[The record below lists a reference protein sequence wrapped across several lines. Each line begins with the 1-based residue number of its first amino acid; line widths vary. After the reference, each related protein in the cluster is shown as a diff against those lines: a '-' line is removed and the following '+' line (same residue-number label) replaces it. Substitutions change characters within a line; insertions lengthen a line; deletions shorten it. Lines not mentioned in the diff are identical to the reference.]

1 MIIDISKIILT
12 KNKEEKLNCS
22 VDSEYIDYKHSLFTI
37 KNNKPFEL
45 IVVNV
50 DAKHLNISCNTSLD
64 VVIPCDRCL
73 EDVDCSFDISIDKS
87 FKINDGII
95 TEEDDDFSFINEGE
109 LDVDRL
115 LFDEILVDWPSK
127 VLCKNDCKGI
137 CPKCGANL
145 NTSPCDCERNV
156 IDPRMAKFQ
165 DVFKEFKE
173 V

>member
-12 KNKEEKLNCS
+12 KNKKELFDCS
-22 VDSEYIDYKHSLFTI
+22 VESEVVSYQHNSFTI
-37 KNNKPFEL
+37 KNSKPFEL
-45 IVVNV
+45 NV
-50 DAKHLNISCNTSLD
+50 INEEAKHLSISCNTSL
-64 VVIPCDRCL
+64 VIVIPCDRCL
-73 EDVDCSFDISIDKS
+73 EDVDCSFDISINKT
-87 FKINDGII
+87 FKIIDDSVVSD
-95 TEEDDDFSFINEGE
+95 EEDISYINEGE

-127 VLCKNDCKGI
+127 VLCKETCRGI

-145 NTSPCDCERNV
+145 NTSPCDCDIKE

-165 DVFKEFKE
+165 DVFREFKE

>member
-12 KNKEEKLNCS
+12 KNKEDKFNCS

-45 IVVNV
+45 SVVNV

-73 EDVDCSFDISIDKS
+73 EDVDLSFNISIDKS
-87 FKINDGII
+87 FKINDGVIKD
-95 TEEDDDFSFINEGE
+95 EDDDISFINEGE

-145 NTSPCDCERNV
+145 NTSPCDCEKNV

>member
-12 KNKEEKLNCS
+12 KNKEDKFNCS

-37 KNNKPFEL
+37 KNNKPIEL
-45 IVVNV
+45 SVVNV

-73 EDVDCSFDISIDKS
+73 EDVDLSFNISIDKS
-87 FKINDGII
+87 FKINDGVIKD
-95 TEEDDDFSFINEGE
+95 EDDDISFINEGK

-145 NTSPCDCERNV
+145 NTSPCDCDKSV

>member
-12 KNKEEKLNCS
+12 KNKEDKFNCS

-45 IVVNV
+45 SVVNV

-73 EDVDCSFDISIDKS
+73 EDVDLSFNISIDKS
-87 FKINDGII
+87 FKINDGVIKD
-95 TEEDDDFSFINEGE
+95 EDDDISFINEGE

-127 VLCKNDCKGI
+127 VLCKETCRGI

-145 NTSPCDCERNV
+145 NTSPCDCDVKE

-165 DVFKEFKE
+165 DVFREFKE

>member
-12 KNKEEKLNCS
+12 KNKEDKFNCS

-45 IVVNV
+45 SVVNV
-50 DAKHLNISCNTSLD
+50 DAKHLNISCNISLD

-73 EDVDCSFDISIDKS
+73 EDVDLSFNISIDKS
-87 FKINDGII
+87 FKINDGVIKD
-95 TEEDDDFSFINEGE
+95 EDDDISFINEGE

-145 NTSPCDCERNV
+145 NTSPCDCEKNV

>member
-1 MIIDISKIILT
+1 MIIDITKIILT
-12 KNKEEKLNCS
+12 KDKTQQYACS
-22 VDSEYIDYKHSLFTI
+22 LSSDSIDYMHGSFPI
-37 KNNKPFEL
+37 NNSKPFEL
-45 IVVNV
+45 SIVNEGG
-50 DAKHLNISCNTSLD
+50 KNLTIRGNTGLD
-64 VVIPCDRCL
+64 ITIPCDRCL
-73 EDVDCSFDISIDKS
+73 TDVDVPFDIVIDKTLRIS
-87 FKINDGII
+87 DDLLISDDGEI
-95 TEEDDDFSFINEGE
+95 TYINEGK

-145 NTSPCDCERNV
+145 NTSPCDCDKSV

>member
-12 KNKEEKLNCS
+12 KNKEDKFTCS

-73 EDVDCSFDISIDKS
+73 EDVDLSFNISIDKS
-87 FKINDGII
+87 FKINDGVIK
-95 TEEDDDFSFINEGE
+95 EEDDDISFINEGE

-145 NTSPCDCERNV
+145 NTSPCDCEKSV

>member
-12 KNKEEKLNCS
+12 KNKEEKFDCS

-95 TEEDDDFSFINEGE
+95 IEEDDDISFINEGE